1 MKKYFE
7 IINLQV
13 PCAFI
18 LKDGTRFCL
27 QTGIPNRAPEVYKNG
42 FHHLGLLPGAEV
54 LFKKESQETILGM
67 ISRALRVQDVEI
79 LALAK
84 KTKTIKAAA
93 ALRIAALT
101 K

>member
-1 MKKYFE
+1 MHKYFE

-18 LKDGTRFCL
+18 LNDGSRFCL

-42 FHHLGLLPGAEV
+42 FQHLGLLPGAES
-54 LFKKESQETILGM
+54 LFKKESQDTILGM
-67 ISRALRVQDVEI
+67 ISRARRVQDVEI

-84 KTKTIKAAA
+84 NTKAIKASA
-93 ALRIAALT
+93 ALRIAELT
-101 K
+101 T